1 MMKNIKPIVYLLL
14 AFILTACTTKPKKKI
29 EINSTSTIKYAKGFD
44 IVKVDNQTNLIIK
57 TPYPGAEEETVYKIV
72 SKKSSEK
79 NTIKTPLNSVV
90 VTSTTD
96 IPMLE
101 LLNAENK
108 LVGFPNTSFVSSLKT
123 RKLIAQNLVKELGH
137 TEHINT
143 EALLDLNPELVIG
156 FSLSSNNKMFTTI
169 EKMGIPVVLN
179 GAWLEETPLGRAE
192 WIKMFGVLFNKEKQ
206 ADSIFNKIERNYLDA
221 KQIAENVSYKP
232 SIVCGGLYKDVWY
245 LPAGNS
251 FEATFLKHANTNYLW
266 KNTEG
271 KGSLSLNVES
281 VFEKGKEAD
290 IWLSPGFYKTLDDLK
305 EANLISSKMNAFN
318 SKKVYSYSN
327 TLGESGGIW
336 YFELAPTRPD
346 LVLKDLIKI
355 AHPELLANYNF
366 TFYKNLN

>member
-1 MMKNIKPIVYLLL
+1 MKSIKPILYLLL
-14 AFILTACTTKPKKKI
+14 FFSFTSCNTEPRKNI
-29 EINSTSTIKYAKGFD
+29 EIRSASTIKHAKGFD
-44 IVKVDNQTNLIIK
+44 IVKVGNQTNLIIK
-57 TPYPGAEEETVYKIV
+57 TPYPGAEKETTYKIV
-72 SKKSSEK
+72 SKKSSDK
-79 NTIKTPLNSVV
+79 NTIKTPLNSIV
-90 VTSTTD
+90 VTSTTH
-96 IPMLE
+96 IPVLE
-101 LLNAENK
+101 LLNVENK
-108 LVGFPNTSFVSSLKT
+108 LVGFPNTNFVSSPKT

-156 FSLSSNNKMFTTI
+156 FSLNSNNKMYATI
-169 EKMGIPVVLN
+169 KKMGIPVVLS

-206 ADSIFNKIERNYLDA
+206 ADSIFNKIESDYLKA
-221 KQIAENVSYKP
+221 KEIAKNVKYKP
-232 SIVCGGLYKDVWY
+232 TIVCGGLYKDVWY

-251 FEATFLKHANTNYLW
+251 FEATFLNHANTNYLW

-281 VFEKGKEAD
+281 VFEKGKDAD
-290 IWLSPGFYKTLDDLK
+290 IWLSPGFYKSLNDLEK
-305 EANLISSKMNAFN
+305 DNLISSKMNAYAT
-318 SKKVYSYSN
+318 KKVYSYSN

-355 AHPELLANYNF
+355 AHPKLLPNYNF